1 MMLHLKR
8 DSTLEMA
15 LMLQQRTCMD
25 RRRLEEASYCL
36 LQLKLLENMTFLST
50 VFPMIKIGPHGVR
63 MGA

>member
-8 DSTLEMA
+8 DSTLEIA

-36 LQLKLLENMTFLST
+36 LQLKLLE
-50 VFPMIKIGPHGVR
+50 I
-63 MGA
+63 